1 METNILMNVLDE
13 RELRVAI
20 IKEHK
25 LETVFHERMGDGQQ
39 LGNVYK
45 AKVANVEPSLDAAFL
60 ELGTGKNG
68 FLHVDEIRHGK
79 GEGARIEDVV
89 KVGDEMLVQITKES
103 IKDKGPCLTA
113 YLSLPGRYLVL
124 MASDDRRAI
133 SRRISDPVERKRL
146 RTILDS
152 FEAPK
157 GFGYIVRT
165 ACEGRLEEEI
175 RLDYEYL
182 RRLWA
187 EIEGRESRLKAPTCV
202 YQEANVVVRTLRD
215 VVSSDVSKV
224 IVDDEDLYDETRA
237 FAQVL
242 MPEIAG
248 AIELHRDELP
258 LFAAH
263 GVEDRLATMLDRQ
276 VELPSG
282 GNIVIE
288 QTEALVSIDV
298 NSARN
303 READNV
309 EDTALLTN
317 LEAVRCI
324 AEQLILRDLGGLV
337 IIDFI
342 DMENR
347 EHQRLVQLSLRK
359 ALLSDKAKTQVA
371 LMSRFG
377 LVEMTRQ
384 RTRPS
389 HKMVSL
395 QECPHCA
402 GTGVIKTSETIEIEC
417 MRAIR
422 RSIIQTNLERIEV
435 ILPPDLAIAVLN
447 NRRGEVTNLEDRYK
461 TRINFVGDAL
471 IKDRSFR
478 LVPTARR
485 GSKKRGGKD
494 KDDAVRPSMITPMLE
509 DQMKAAKEARALMAK
524 SPDEVEREIYAI
536 TDGLAAQSKEA
547 AASPENKAEQR
558 AESKV
563 EDRVPNLWEDA
574 SVLRE
579 LLFKLP
585 SRSVIHGET
594 SLASAAKP
602 ARTPSPRQRGRRR
615 RRNTKR

>member
-1 METNILMNVLDE
+1 
-13 RELRVAI
+13 
-20 IKEHK
+20 
-25 LETVFHERMGDGQQ
+25 
-39 LGNVYK
+39 
-45 AKVANVEPSLDAAFL
+45 
-60 ELGTGKNG
+60 
-68 FLHVDEIRHGK
+68 
-79 GEGARIEDVV
+79 
-89 KVGDEMLVQITKES
+89 
-103 IKDKGPCLTA
+103 
-113 YLSLPGRYLVL
+113 
-124 MASDDRRAI
+124 MASEDRRAI

-146 RTILDS
+146 RGILDT

-182 RRLWA
+182 RRLWS
-187 EIEGRESRLKAPTCV
+187 EIEGREGRLKAPCCV

-224 IVDDEDLYDETRA
+224 VVDDEDLYDETRA

-417 MRAIR
+417 MRA
-422 RSIIQTNLERIEV
+422 
-435 ILPPDLAIAVLN
+435 
-447 NRRGEVTNLEDRYK
+447 
-461 TRINFVGDAL
+461 
-471 IKDRSFR
+471 
-478 LVPTARR
+478 
-485 GSKKRGGKD
+485 
-494 KDDAVRPSMITPMLE
+494 
-509 DQMKAAKEARALMAK
+509 
-524 SPDEVEREIYAI
+524 
-536 TDGLAAQSKEA
+536 
-547 AASPENKAEQR
+547 
-558 AESKV
+558 
-563 EDRVPNLWEDA
+563 
-574 SVLRE
+574 
-579 LLFKLP
+579 
-585 SRSVIHGET
+585 
-594 SLASAAKP
+594 LASFYHSGKSRA
-602 ARTPSPRQRGRRR
+602 G
-615 RRNTKR
+615 

>member
-39 LGNVYK
+39 LGNIYK

-68 FLHVDEIRHGK
+68 FLHVDEIRHGR

-124 MASDDRRAI
+124 MASEDRRAI

-447 NRRGEVTNLEDRYK
+447 NRRGEVTSLEDRYK

-485 GSKKRGGKD
+485 GKKRGGKD

-509 DQMKAAKEARALMAK
+509 DQMKAAKEARALMTK

-536 TDGLAAQSKEA
+536 TDGLAAQSKDTV
-547 AASPENKAEQR
+547 ASSETKVEQR
-558 AESKV
+558 AESTA
-563 EDRVPNLWEDA
+563 EERTPNLWEDA

-585 SRSVIHGET
+585 SRSVIHSET
-594 SLASAAKP
+594 SLASAAKA

>member
-1 METNILMNVLDE
+1 MATNILMNVVDE
-13 RELRVAI
+13 RELRVAVI
-20 IKEHK
+20 RNQK
-25 LETVFHERMGDGQQ
+25 LETVYHERMGDGQQ
-39 LGNVYK
+39 LGNIYK
-45 AKVANVEPSLDAAFL
+45 ARVANVEPSLDAAFL

-79 GEGARIEDVV
+79 GDGARVEDVI
-89 KVGDEMLVQITKES
+89 KVGDEFLVQITKES
-103 IKDKGPCLTA
+103 IKDKGPCLTS

-124 MASDDRRAI
+124 MASEDKRAI
-133 SRRISDPVERKRL
+133 SRRISDPIERKRL
-146 RTILDS
+146 RNILDS
-152 FEAPK
+152 FEAPE

-187 EIEGRESRLKAPTCV
+187 EIEQRQGRLKAPCSV

-215 VVSSDVSKV
+215 VASSDVEAV
-224 IVDDEDLYDETRA
+224 VVDDENLYDETRA

-242 MPEIAG
+242 MPEIANS
-248 AIELHRDELP
+248 IQLHRDELP

-263 GVEDRLATMLDRQ
+263 GVEDRLATMLDRK

-288 QTEALVSIDV
+288 QTEALVSVDV

-303 READNV
+303 REAGNV

-317 LEAVRCI
+317 LEAVRCLT
-324 AEQLILRDLGGLV
+324 EQLILRDLGGLV

-359 ALLSDKAKTQVA
+359 ELLGDKAKTQVA

-395 QECPHCA
+395 HECPHCV
-402 GTGVIKTSETIEIEC
+402 GTGVVKTAETVEIEC
-417 MRAIR
+417 LRAIR
-422 RSIIQTNLERIEV
+422 RAVIEKALERIEV
-435 ILPPDLAIAVLN
+435 ILPPDLAISVLN
-447 NRRGEVTNLEDRYK
+447 NRRAEVTNLEERYQ
-461 TRINFVGDAL
+461 TRISFVGDSL

-478 LVPTARR
+478 LVPTQRR
-485 GSKKRGGKD
+485 GKRRTQD
-494 KDDAVRPSMITPMLE
+494 VQAVRPSMIAPMLDE
-509 DQMKAAKEARALMAK
+509 QVRIAREARAMMDK
-524 SPDEVEREIYAI
+524 TPDQVEKEIYAI
-536 TDGLAAQSKEA
+536 TEGIPLPTQSADRAAPPVA
-547 AASPENKAEQR
+547 AAPTVAE
-558 AESKV
+558 
-563 EDRVPNLWEDA
+563 VPSLWQDA
-574 SVLRE
+574 LVLRG
-579 LLFKLP
+579 LLFTEP
-585 SRSVIHGET
+585 SPTQAQNNT
-594 SLASAAKP
+594 SLASTAKG
-602 ARTPSPRQRGRRR
+602 ARTPSPRGRSRHRRR
-615 RRNTKR
+615 SPKRG